1 MPKGSWDG
9 QIRIWALD
17 AAFRSFSLVS
27 TIPAA
32 GFVNGLQMLS
42 VQTAKLDL
50 QAFSDSSAADTLA
63 PAAAAAAAA
72 IDVSGVKGDADSATA
87 TNGNKAQAKGQ
98 TMILAAA
105 VSQEPRLGRWMRV
118 KQGVRNGLLV
128 AALPLPN

>member
-9 QIRIWALD
+9 QIRIWAID

-27 TIPAA
+27 TIPVA

-50 QAFSDSSAADTLA
+50 QAFSDSSAAAAIGGGGD
-63 PAAAAAAAA
+63 AAAAAN
-72 IDVSGVKGDADSATA
+72 GDADADEATD
-87 TNGNKAQAKGQ
+87 GNKAQVKGQ
-98 TMILAAA
+98 TMVLAAA

-128 AALPLPN
+128 AALPLSN